1 MSTSQKIAVIGG
13 SGFIGSHLS
22 SDLWRGGHF
31 VSIADIQPSRAY
43 PDFCRHADVT
53 QLDSLIAGLEG
64 SEVIINLA
72 AKHRDDVRPIS
83 LYYDV
88 NVKGAENTCL
98 AAEKLDI
105 KKIIFTS
112 SAAVYGHNHAE
123 ADEDSPHDPIGPYG
137 DSKSKAEDIFKKWQA
152 KDPGQR
158 TLVIVRPTVVF
169 GIGNRGNVHVLLNQI
184 ASGRFIMIGD
194 GENKKSM
201 AYVENVS
208 AFLNHCLNFGPGTH
222 IFNYV
227 DKPDLPTKELVA
239 IITSK
244 AGKSP
249 PKIHLPKFIG
259 LVAGMIFDIFARLSG
274 NTFPISRVRVEKFCA
289 TTVFSAEKLKE
300 TAFTPP
306 NTLKEGLEKTIAHE
320 FVTGTK

>member
-1 MSTSQKIAVIGG
+1 MSSSQKIALIGG
-13 SGFIGSHLS
+13 SGFIGSRLA

-31 VSIADIQPSRAY
+31 VTIADIQPSQPY
-43 PDFCRHADVT
+43 PDFSKPADVLNT
-53 QLDSLIAGLEG
+53 QSLIQAMTGC
-64 SEVIINLA
+64 EVIVNLA

-88 NVKGAENTCL
+88 NVTGAVNTCA
-98 AAEKLDI
+98 AAEALGI

-112 SAAVYGHNHAE
+112 SAAVYGHQDLE
-123 ADEDSPHDPIGPYG
+123 ADEETPHHPIGPYG
-137 DSKSKAEDIFKKWQA
+137 ETKSQAEDVFKKWQA

-169 GIGNRGNVHVLLNQI
+169 GPGNRGNVYALLNQI
-184 ASGRFIMIGD
+184 ARGHFLMIGN

-208 AFLNHCLNFGPGTH
+208 AFLQHCLNFGPGVH

-227 DKPDLPTKELVA
+227 DKPDLSTKELVE
-239 IITSK
+239 IIRAK
-244 AGKSP
+244 VGKQGTGP
-249 PKIHLPKFIG
+249 VLPKAIG
-259 LVAGMIFDIFARLSG
+259 LIAGAVFDILAQLTG
-274 NTFPISRVRVEKFCA
+274 KTFPISKVRVEKFCA
-289 TTVFSAEKLKE
+289 TTVFSAAKLKS

-306 NTLKEGLEKTIAHE
+306 KTLQQGLETTIASE
-320 FVTGTK
+320 FSPAAE